1 MSWADYEPD
10 ENWHDP
16 YAVEVTPVDDSKRR
30 KKAAAAEAERQRRRK
45 AKREEAEVARKAR
58 LDRLKRMTAESA
70 TASRWIW
77 SPEEKRY
84 AWHQYDPL
92 RQTFFDSGARLTS
105 RGVEYPEGWIFPE
118 R

>member
-16 YAVEVTPVDDSKRR
+16 YAIEVNPVEDRKRR
-30 KKAAAAEAERQRRRK
+30 KKLVAAEAERQKRRK

-58 LDRLKRMTAESA
+58 LKRLQDMIAESA
-70 TASRWIW
+70 TAPRWVW
-77 SPEEKRY
+77 VPEEKRH
-84 AWHQYDPL
+84 AWYQYDPL
-92 RQTFFDSGARLTS
+92 RRTFFDSGARLTS
-105 RGVEYPEGWIFPE
+105 RGVQYRPDWIFPE